1 MDGYRADGY
10 YYDWLERQWVLPV
23 PRKLT
28 LRQKRV
34 RDRRKLLL
42 RDLVVEIENGSLE
55 PGSGLIRLY
64 ATLTAKALLQ
74 ANPEADESVGTRGG
88 GFGGTGCGG
97 QVEFRGVIRKRHKA

>member
-64 ATLTAKALLQ
+64 ATLAAKALLA
-74 ANPEADESVGTRGG
+74 ANPELMNQWGRVVVGLAEQDEAV
-88 GFGGTGCGG
+88 
-97 QVEFRGVIRKRHKA
+97 K

>member
-64 ATLTAKALLQ
+64 AMLTAKAVLA
-74 ANPEADESVGTRGG
+74 ANPELMNQWGRVVVGLTEQDEAV
-88 GFGGTGCGG
+88 
-97 QVEFRGVIRKRHKA
+97 K

>member
-74 ANPEADESVGTRGG
+74 SNPELMNQWGRVVVGLAE
-88 GFGGTGCGG
+88 
-97 QVEFRGVIRKRHKA
+97 QDAAVK

>member
-34 RDRRKLLL
+34 RDRLSYCCAIWWWRS
-42 RDLVVEIENGSLE
+42 RMAHWSWGPV
-55 PGSGLIRLY
+55 LIQLY

-74 ANPEADESVGTRGG
+74 SNPELMNQAG
-88 GFGGTGCGG
+88 
-97 QVEFRGVIRKRHKA
+97 A